1 MYQTPKEKTPHPSP
15 PPGVPEGGDQT
26 SAIGYIALGSNLGN
40 RKGNIAAAVSKL
52 SEIPGTVV
60 LRVSDLLENLAV
72 GGPDQSPAFLNAVA
86 EIRTNLPAIDLLHHL
101 FNIEKELGR
110 VRREKWEPRV
120 IDLDL
125 ILYGDEIIRSK
136 ELTVPHPLMH
146 ERRFVLEPLAQLC
159 PEYVHPTIQLTV
171 KTLLQNMPH

>member
-1 MYQTPKEKTPHPSP
+1 MN
-15 PPGVPEGGDQT
+15 V
-26 SAIGYIALGSNLGN
+26 ICYIALGSNLGN
-40 RKGNIAAAVSKL
+40 RESNIAAAVSKL
-52 SEIPGTVV
+52 REIPGTVL

-72 GGPDQSPAFLNAVA
+72 GGPEQSPAFLNAVA
-86 EIRTNLPAIDLLHHL
+86 EIRTNLPAINLLHHL
-101 FNIEKELGR
+101 FNVEKELGR

-125 ILYGDEIIRSK
+125 ILYGDEIIHTQ

-159 PEYVHPTIQLTV
+159 SEYVHPTTQLTI